1 MNPQPATP
9 DDHEALRK
17 EIQAAIAA
25 GREVGPEMDQHLV
38 DSVLEHYRQEQASRE
53 RALARIHPQ
62 PAQPP
67 QRREFGGEVA
77 QAIASNAS
85 MAIVAVAGIA
95 AFVALLIFAPDYW
108 WVIFFLPWL
117 LGALGWNRWGRQHSG
132 GKRLRGPV
140 QGPDGRQN
148 QLASGANSSQGAGQD
163 VEIV

>member
-1 MNPQPATP
+1 MNPQPATRE
-9 DDHEALRK
+9 DHETLRK

-25 GREVGPEMDQHLV
+25 GREVGPDMDQHLV

-53 RALARIHPQ
+53 RALARLHP
-62 PAQPP
+62 QPP

-77 QAIASNAS
+77 QVIADNAS

-95 AFVALLIFAPDYW
+95 AFVALLIFAPHLW

-117 LGALGWNRWGRQHSG
+117 LGALGWNRWSHQHSG
-132 GKRLRGPV
+132 GRRLRGPV

-148 QLASGANSSQGAGQD
+148 QIAPSANTGQGTGQD

>member
-1 MNPQPATP
+1 MNPQPAP
-9 DDHEALRK
+9 PEDNEALRK
-17 EIQAAIAA
+17 EIRAAIAA
-25 GREVGPEMDQHLV
+25 GREVGPDMDQHLA

-53 RALARIHPQ
+53 RALARMRP
-62 PAQPP
+62 QPP

-85 MAIVAVAGIA
+85 SAIVAVACIA
-95 AFVALLIFAPDYW
+95 AFVAILIWNPSFW

-117 LGALGWNRWGRQHSG
+117 LGAFGWNRWSHQHSG

-148 QLASGANSSQGAGQD
+148 QITSGASNGQGTDKD